1 MQEKDFIDPEILKNG
16 NVLLL
21 LKQRFI
27 ENRSVETI
35 FPLLCCLRDSQV
47 IVPVNVTMSK
57 EDEEMFL
64 HAQKGDTVTTSGN
77 IRMKPDILQNGDAF
91 FFPMFSNA
99 EQMPEDYAAKF
110 SNINMSVLQCIKMA
124 KTYDKVIGLVL
135 DAFTDPVVLE
145 YQLADIIPR
154 LESRLKPEE

>member
-64 HAQKGDTVTTSGN
+64 HAKKGDTVTTSGN

-110 SNINMSVLQCIKMA
+110 SNINMSVPQCIKMA